1 MSTTPG
7 QDPTNTPGQDPTN
20 PGQDPTKTGGQ
31 VPTVE
36 ELQAEITRLR
46 ADNKELRSENAQR
59 RVEAKDLR
67 DEVEKAKTA
76 GTGDMS
82 KVDAKVTALEQ
93 GLQVANERAVN
104 AEIKAAA
111 AKAGFK
117 NPDAAVKL
125 LDRSKLLIDGSDV
138 KNASDVLAELAK
150 SDPYLVGAD
159 PAGSGDAGAGN
170 PSGNPQD
177 FSSLVRQAFGG

>member
-7 QDPTNTPGQDPTN
+7 QDPKNTPGQDPNN

-36 ELQAEITRLR
+36 ELQAEINRLR

-67 DEVEKAKTA
+67 DEIEKAKAA

-82 KVDAKVTALEQ
+82 KVDEKVKTLEQ

-117 NPDAAVKL
+117 NPDLALKA
-125 LDRSKLLIDGSDV
+125 LDRTKLVVDGSDV
-138 KNASDVLAELAK
+138 KNAGELLAELAK
-150 SDPYLVGAD
+150 AEPYLVGAD

>member
-1 MSTTPG
+1 MSTAAGQDPKTTPG
-7 QDPTNTPGQDPTN
+7 QDPNDKGQDP
-20 PGQDPTKTGGQ
+20 KTGGQ
-31 VPTVE
+31 APTVE

-67 DEVEKAKTA
+67 DEIEKAKTA
-76 GTGDMS
+76 GTGDLS
-82 KVDAKVTALEQ
+82 KIDEKAKKLEQ
-93 GLQVANERAVN
+93 DLQVANERAIN

-111 AKAGFK
+111 AKAGFR

-125 LDRSKLLIDGSDV
+125 IDRSKLVIDGSDV
-138 KNASDVLAELAK
+138 KNASDILAELAK
-150 SDPYLVGAD
+150 TDSYLVGAD

-177 FSSLVRQAFGG
+177 FSSLVRQAFSG